1 MNISL
6 GHFLKISGSEAELL
20 AGLDGL
26 NLVSTYMS
34 NERWRDRQI
43 LHLFFGGGVFAN
55 TVLALPAGPPH
66 RCIVLFDLPF
76 TDKSFVLPMW
86 MSQLS
91 MDLAAISTL
100 MAVLLWVML
109 LIKRWR
115 IRDVQS

>member
-1 MNISL
+1 MRMPYLFRACVAASC
-6 GHFLKISGSEAELL
+6 
-20 AGLDGL
+20 
-26 NLVSTYMS
+26 VSVAA
-34 NERWRDRQI
+34 
-43 LHLFFGGGVFAN
+43 LFVFSN
-55 TVLALPAGPPH
+55 TVLSLPAGPPH

-76 TDKSFVLPMW
+76 TDKRFVLPMW